1 MKSQDWHEA
10 LKSLTFADTASG
22 QEVCEKSTGAEDKA
36 VTVQKSPIH
45 IVLERKGRGGKTATI
60 ICDLQLDDNDLKNL
74 AADIKK
80 RWDAVGRQGTEK
92 YSFREIEPPTAKN
105 CWRISAIRSNKHPQ
119 RRAFAFIYR
128 FFSK

>member
-80 RWDAVGRQGTEK
+80 TLGCGGSARDGEILIQGD
-92 YSFREIEPPTAKN
+92 RTADCKKLLEN
-105 CWRISAIRSNKHPQ
+105 LGYKV
-119 RRAFAFIYR
+119 
-128 FFSK
+128 K

>member
-45 IVLERKGRGGKTATI
+45 IVLERKGRAYFWSGGGPKGSME
-60 ICDLQLDDNDLKNL
+60 D
-74 AADIKK
+74 
-80 RWDAVGRQGTEK
+80 
-92 YSFREIEPPTAKN
+92 
-105 CWRISAIRSNKHPQ
+105 
-119 RRAFAFIYR
+119 
-128 FFSK
+128 